1 MLKKLNLPNKLTLSR
16 MIIAPIYLALMLVDF
31 EYHFLVAAI
40 VFGIASLTD
49 FFDGMLARKYNQIT
63 VFGKLCD
70 PIGDKMLTVA
80 ALLAF
85 LQHGYCSIWVIM
97 IVLSR
102 EFVVTSLRMVA
113 LTQNIVIAAGI
124 LGKIK
129 TACQMVFTVIVMILM
144 QFGLPEGF
152 PVSVSAVSNVLMWIV
167 AVLTVASGI
176 KYLVDGFKTID
187 FDS

>member
-1 MLKKLNLPNKLTLSR
+1 
-16 MIIAPIYLALMLVDF
+16 MIIAPIYLALMLIDF
-31 EYHFLVAAI
+31 KYHFLVAA
-40 VFGIASLTD
+40 VLFGIASLTD

-70 PIGDKMLTVA
+70 PIGDKMLTFA

-144 QFGLPEGF
+144 QFGLPESF
-152 PVSVSAVSNVLMWIV
+152 PVSVATVSNILMWIV
-167 AVLTVASGI
+167 AILTVASGI
-176 KYLVDGFKTID
+176 KYLVDGFKMID

>member
-1 MLKKLNLPNKLTLSR
+1 
-16 MIIAPIYLALMLVDF
+16 
-31 EYHFLVAAI
+31 
-40 VFGIASLTD
+40 
-49 FFDGMLARKYNQIT
+49 
-63 VFGKLCD
+63 
-70 PIGDKMLTVA
+70 MLTVA

-144 QFGLPEGF
+144 QFGLPESF
-152 PVSVSAVSNVLMWIV
+152 PVSVATVSNILMWIV
-167 AVLTVASGI
+167 AILTVASGI
-176 KYLVDGFKTID
+176 KYLVDGFKMID